1 MGARSHI
8 RWNRVPAGSRR
19 GLKPGSHCNHHM
31 ACLGPHAL
39 PVQVTPSQ
47 MPCTP
52 CPMCP
57 LTLAW
62 PPAHIFTQGQA
73 PGTTR
78 MNCPVAEAAF
88 GPLCS
93 VAEEINTINGENLH
107 CDAAIWEGL
116 GGRVTACPPGLGG
129 EGRTQQG
136 LSPAGGLRGQSGPRG
151 LAGQDWV
158 KVRNE
163 GDTLR
168 KHRDARRENPRQSS
182 TVKVS

>member
-1 MGARSHI
+1 
-8 RWNRVPAGSRR
+8 
-19 GLKPGSHCNHHM
+19 
-31 ACLGPHAL
+31 
-39 PVQVTPSQ
+39 
-47 MPCTP
+47 
-52 CPMCP
+52 
-57 LTLAW
+57 
-62 PPAHIFTQGQA
+62 
-73 PGTTR
+73 

-168 KHRDARRENPRQSS
+168 KHRDAISS
-182 TVKVS
+182 FHLPVSNQCFPLTKPSGKPIGNGLGEM